1 MSAGCLRDDLPIET
15 LFGRIPF
22 EHAVFVCK
30 LGASLTGPEKFDVEE
45 DSSKT

>member
-22 EHAVFVCK
+22 EHVE